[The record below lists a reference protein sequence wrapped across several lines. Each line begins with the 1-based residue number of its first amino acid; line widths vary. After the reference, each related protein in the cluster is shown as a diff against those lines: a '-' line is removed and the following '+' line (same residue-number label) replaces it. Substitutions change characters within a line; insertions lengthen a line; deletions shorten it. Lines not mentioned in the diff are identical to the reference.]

1 MKTYPSACR
10 KFSIQCCIAEIL
22 NTHMAKNLVHD
33 VCQKTGDSAKTNNWR
48 PIAILNTTYKIF
60 TKTTMED
67 YLRRWKWKQSCHQT
81 GVRPHTVL
89 KMHSLFFKPSV
100 AKPKNG
106 IAPLVCKPW
115 FEQGVWSH
123 RIWFFLEALQ
133 QQHVPK
139 SYCALL
145 WNLYRN
151 QKGCIFRQ
159 RSFLILKRGV
169 QQSDVISP
177 LLFNAGVEH
186 ALRKWKRKSKKP

>member
-1 MKTYPSACR
+1 MLP
-10 KFSIQCCIAEIL
+10 
-22 NTHMAKNLVHD
+22 
-33 VCQKTGDSAKTNNWR
+33 KTGDSAKR
-48 PIAILNTTYKIF
+48 TTGDPSLYWIPRTRYLQKPLYGRLPA
-60 TKTTMED
+60 TLEME
-67 YLRRWKWKQSCHQT
+67 QSCHQT

-106 IAPLVCKPW
+106 IAPFGL
-115 FEQGVWSH
+115 QTL
-123 RIWFFLEALQ
+123 IWTRRLIASNLIFLEALQ

-151 QKGCIFRQ
+151 QKGCISGSEVFD
-159 RSFLILKRGV
+159 IERGV

-186 ALRKWKRKSKKP
+186 ALRKWKRKSKNHKKPCTSNWCRWKIDKH